1 MPTFLILASIYK
13 IIKKWRGIIKGERAE
28 RSSKN
33 NMNLY
38 KVKADCDWGLITD
51 RATIEATSFG
61 VAFGRAGK
69 MAYRLARRR
78 PKYITLRLD
87 FIGKKQK
94 APSGENA

>member
-1 MPTFLILASIYK
+1 M
-13 IIKKWRGIIKGERAE
+13 
-28 RSSKN
+28 
-33 NMNLY
+33 NMY

-78 PKYITLRLD
+78 PKYMIVRVDL
-87 FIGKKQK
+87 IGKKQK
-94 APSGENA
+94 ALSPEKKECRCPEGYHKMFEACRPY